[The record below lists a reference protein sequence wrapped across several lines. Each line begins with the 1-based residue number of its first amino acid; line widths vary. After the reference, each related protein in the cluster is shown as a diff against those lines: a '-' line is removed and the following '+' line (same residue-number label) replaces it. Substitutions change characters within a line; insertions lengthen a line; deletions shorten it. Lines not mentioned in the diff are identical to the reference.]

1 MILENV
7 TLAIASLRANKM
19 RALLTMLGIIIGIT
33 SVIAI
38 VTIGNAMTAS
48 VNSNL
53 SSFGTNNIT
62 VMIREKTEKQRSFS
76 LLGPAG
82 GVVSGDRMA
91 SGGAPPSGGPG
102 SSRGGSGNRSEPED
116 TDLISN
122 DLIHKIKTAFPSEI
136 AGVSLTES
144 GGSAT
149 AKEGDLY
156 ANISITGTNADYQL
170 ANDLTILKGRFL
182 SEKDLTNYR
191 NVAVVSD
198 KFVENMFPDGTDPLS
213 EVVKVYKNNSIELYT
228 IVGVYEYKQSTM
240 GMTTTAS
247 DTDISSD
254 IYIPVSLVKLDS
266 TQKNYQRV
274 TVIASSG
281 TDVPSF
287 TTQLTNYLNDVYK
300 NNTVWGPSVN
310 SMEEALSSITSVLST
325 ISLAIA
331 FIAGISLLVGGIGV
345 MNIMLVS
352 VTERTREIGT
362 RKALGAKN
370 FHIQFQFVTEAVI
383 ISGIGGIIGITLG
396 TIIGN
401 IVSVVLKAHVTVSI
415 PVILISVLFS
425 MAIGVFFGF
434 YPANK
439 AAKLDPIEALRYE

>member
-7 TLAIASLRANKM
+7 LLAIASLKANKM

-48 VNSNL
+48 VNNNL

-62 VMIREKTEKQRSFS
+62 VFIREKTQRSFT
-76 LLGPAG
+76 GGGMPMIGARPPGG
-82 GVVSGDRMA
+82 GVMVVR
-91 SGGAPPSGGPG
+91 
-102 SSRGGSGNRSEPED
+102 GSGNPSRPED
-116 TDLISN
+116 SDLISEAMISN
-122 DLIHKIKTAFPSEI
+122 LKAEFPDQIS
-136 AGVSLTES
+136 AVALTNS
-144 GGSAT
+144 VGSAT

-156 ANISITGTNADYQL
+156 ANVSIMGTNPDYL
-170 ANDLTILKGRFL
+170 KSSNMTILEGRYL
-182 SEKDLTNYR
+182 NEKDMENYR

-198 KFVENMFPDGTDPLS
+198 KFVNNMFPDGTDPIS
-213 EVVKVYKNNSIELYT
+213 QQIKVYKTNAIELYT
-228 IVGVYEYKQSTM
+228 IVGVYKYETSAMQVSTV
-240 GMTTTAS
+240 S
-247 DTDISSD
+247 EQDISTNL
-254 IYIPVSLVKLDS
+254 YIPITTSKLGA
-266 TQKNYQRV
+266 TQKNYSSI
-274 TVIASSG
+274 TVVAQGDSTSVIN
-281 TDVPSF
+281 F
-287 TTQLTNYLNDVYK
+287 TTQLQTYFDEVYK
-300 NNTVWGPSVN
+300 NNTIWGARVN
-310 SMEEALSSITSVLST
+310 SMETQLNSILDVLNS
-325 ISLAIA
+325 IKLAIA

-370 FHIQFQFVTEAVI
+370 FHIQFQFITEAAI
-383 ISGIGGIIGITLG
+383 ISGIGGIIGIILG
-396 TIIGN
+396 TTVGAV
-401 IVSVVLKAHVTVSI
+401 VSVVLKAPVTISVLVTVG
-415 PVILISVLFS
+415 SVLFS